1 MDSNTA
7 LQELCHTE
15 KAFGDLLLKGIGGRA
30 YDSKWINASQ
40 TFRPLGF
47 FLKVWKSGA
56 GAGFLDRW
64 YLEVMEKWKRIDWR
78 IGVKKS

>member
-1 MDSNTA
+1 MILNESM
-7 LQELCHTE
+7 LV
-15 KAFGDLLLKGIGGRA
+15 
-30 YDSKWINASQ
+30 
-40 TFRPLGF
+40 RPLGF

-64 YLEVMEKWKRIDWR
+64 YLEVMEKWKRIDWK